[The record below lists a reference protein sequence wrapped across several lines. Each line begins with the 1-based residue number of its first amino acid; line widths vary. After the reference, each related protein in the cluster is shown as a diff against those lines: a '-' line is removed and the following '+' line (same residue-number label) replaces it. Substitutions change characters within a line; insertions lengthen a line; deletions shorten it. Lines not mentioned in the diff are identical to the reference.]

1 MSHVRSVRSIAG
13 AAALVIAAASLAAC
27 DVAVNTLHGGNA
39 RAEQLWTRTY
49 TLAGAESSVDIVNV
63 NGAITVEA
71 VDGNTLDI
79 KAQITVRGVTEE
91 AAQEALKQV
100 EMVEEASSGR
110 VRVEARL
117 PKELRRRGVE
127 IIYTVRAPRTAKVN
141 VETVNGQV
149 TVTGVL
155 GGVKAETTNGSV
167 VGRGLGNAVV
177 AGTTNGEIKIQMAA
191 LGGDGISLETTNGTI
206 ELKLP
211 EDAKATVS
219 ARCVNGGISVAD
231 LAFEKVGE
239 GTRRKLDGKING
251 GGSAVKLETVN
262 GSIRVGKV
270 T

>member
-1 MSHVRSVRSIAG
+1 M
-13 AAALVIAAASLAAC
+13 AAAVGLVIAAASLAAC

-39 RAEQLWTRTY
+39 KAEQVWTRTY

-63 NGAITVEA
+63 NGGITVEA

-79 KAQITVRGVTEE
+79 KAHIIVRGVTEE
-91 AAQEALKQV
+91 AAQANLKQV
-100 EMVEEASSGR
+100 QVIEEASSGR
-110 VRVEARL
+110 VRVEARF
-117 PKELRRRGVE
+117 PKDLGRRGVQVT
-127 IIYTVRAPRTAKVN
+127 YTIRAPRTAKLN
-141 VETVNGQV
+141 LETVNGEV
-149 TVTGVL
+149 TVAGVL
-155 GGVKAETTNGSV
+155 GGVKAETTNGDV
-167 VGRGLGNAVV
+167 VGRGLGNAVI
-177 AGTTNGEIKIQMAA
+177 AGTTNGGIKIQMVT

-219 ARCVNGGISVAD
+219 ARCVNGGISVSD

>member
-1 MSHVRSVRSIAG
+1 MPHVRSARSMAG

-39 RAEQLWTRTY
+39 RAEQVWARTY
-49 TLAGAESSVDIVNV
+49 TLAGAESSLDIVNV

-71 VDGNTLDI
+71 VDGNTLEI
-79 KAQITVRGVTEE
+79 KAHISVRGATEE
-91 AAQEALKQV
+91 AAQANLKQV
-100 EMVEEASSGR
+100 EIAEETSSGA
-110 VRVEARL
+110 VRLEAKY
-117 PKELRRRGVE
+117 PKELGRRGVE
-127 IIYTVRAPRTAKVN
+127 VTYTIRAPRTAKLN
-141 VETVNGQV
+141 LETVNGQV
-149 TVTGVL
+149 TVAGVL

-167 VGRGLGNAVV
+167 VGRGLGNAVI

-219 ARCVNGGISVAD
+219 ARCVNGGISVSD